1 MLLGQSALRVKIWKN
16 HSVGESYGISKI
28 GTNSFQKQDYLG
40 LIVNDLA
47 LQPWVNLVKLYW
59 SKFYSIDSNI

>member
-16 HSVGESYGISKI
+16 HSVVENYGISKI

-47 LQPWVNLVKLYW
+47 LQPWVNLVNLYW